1 MGYVANQNHH
11 ADEAVDYVII
21 IPTSKKLYN
30 QAKRLGDLHAS
41 HDEGEKVDFRVQEYL
56 PLALIT
62 EEQIE
67 EQSDSSA

>member
-1 MGYVANQNHH
+1 MN
-11 ADEAVDYVII
+11 
-21 IPTSKKLYN
+21 K
-30 QAKRLGDLHAS
+30 
-41 HDEGEKVDFRVQEYL
+41 EGEKVDFRVQEYL